1 MTQPT
6 AYTPTTD
13 FSEEEADGVSGRS
26 TLRNAALDVELNNLA
41 TTIGQILANLS
52 VIQRDDTGL
61 RDLIVSPASLSAA
74 TLTLIGSAGFTVSGA
89 WLTATAYAARTMV
102 TNGTGTYVCAV
113 AHTSGTFATDL
124 AAGKWVT
131 IFNTAAYTASGVSF
145 TATGT
150 IAATNVQAAVAEV
163 ALEACQ
169 KSANLSDVTAATA
182 RTNLSVPSIAQVQAS
197 SSIIGTAGGAI
208 DAITATFTPALTGW
222 TTSQLLIVE
231 CAGAN
236 ATTTPTFNPDGAGA
250 KTIVR
255 PDGSALRVGD
265 IPGANF
271 RALFVYDASLDKVLL
286 LNPAYANKLPSS
298 RTVYTVGSGTY
309 NTPAGATRIN
319 VRMIGGGSGGNGSG
333 TGSPGLGTAGGNTTF
348 STLTA
353 SGGAAPAAYQIGGV
367 GGAASGGD
375 INIPGGNGQG
385 GGVTAAG
392 ISLNSGGQ
400 GGVGAF
406 GGAGGGGSYGGA
418 GSAAATN
425 SGSGGGGGGSN
436 AGSHSPAAGG
446 ASGGYVEKLITAPSA
461 TYTYTVGAKGTGGT
475 LGTSGYAGGD
485 GAAGIIIVDEFYN

>member
-1 MTQPT
+1 MQPT

-13 FSEEEADGVSGRS
+13 FSKEEADGVSGRS

-319 VRMIGGGSGGNGSG
+319 VRMVGGGGGGGAQITNAGTGGN
-333 TGSPGLGTAGGNTTF
+333 NTTF
-348 STLTA
+348 GTLTA
-353 SGGAAPAAYQIGGV
+353 NGGGAGSAGPGGNAGT
-367 GGAASGGD
+367 GGSASGGD
-375 INIPGGNGQG
+375 INIPGGGAMSGVLNGYALGFSAG
-385 GGVTAAG
+385 GG
-392 ISLNSGGQ
+392 IGGAS
-400 GGVGAF
+400 AF
-406 GGAGGGGSYGGA
+406 GGAGKGGDVNSAGGN
-418 GSAAATN
+418 AAAN
-425 SGSGGGGGGSN
+425 SGSGGGGAGGN
-436 AGSHSPAAGG
+436 AAGG
-446 ASGGYVEKLITAPSA
+446 GGGGGSGGYVEKLIVSPSA
-461 TYTYTVGAKGTGGT
+461 TYTYTVGASATGGT
-475 LGTSGYAGGD
+475 AGGAAGGT